1 VAEPPPFDPLGILEI
16 LVRHGVS
23 FVLIGG
29 VAANIH
35 GSPLPTEDVDIT
47 PETSPANYRR
57 LAAALREM
65 NARIR
70 VAREPD
76 GVAFVIDEKSLAG
89 NEVWT
94 LTSEVGDID
103 VVAKPGG
110 TSGFNDLRRDA
121 EDVELGPSL
130 IIKVASLADIIRSK
144 EAAGRPKDQAALPA
158 LRATLERLEARNG

>member
-1 VAEPPPFDPLGILEI
+1 VADAPPIEPLGILQV
-16 LVRHGVS
+16 LVRHKVR

-47 PETSPANYRR
+47 PETSAANYAR

-70 VAREPD
+70 VAREPG
-76 GVAFVIDEKSLAG
+76 GVALIIDETTLAD
-89 NEVWT
+89 NVTWT
-94 LTSEVGDID
+94 LTTDVGDID
-103 VVAKPGG
+103 VVTEPAG
-110 TSGFNDLRRDA
+110 TAGFADLRRDA
-121 EDVELGPSL
+121 VDVELGAGLTVS
-130 IIKVASLADIIRSK
+130 VASLADIIRSK

-158 LRATLERLEARNG
+158 LRATLEQLERQKT